1 MRTDDRFRIAPVA
14 FMFEKKGLIIIDPA
28 KSAKSFDELFEV
40 ALEGGAE
47 DVKEAEGDDGPEWE
61 VR

>member
-1 MRTDDRFRIAPVA
+1 
-14 FMFEKKGLIIIDPA
+14 MFEKKGLIVVDPA
-28 KSAKSFDELFEV
+28 KSTKSFDELFDV

-61 VR
+61 VRVTAL